1 MVGCIPST
9 CSSDT
14 RTTAVATQTRSTCLI
29 ARHTATVHA
38 THHST
43 QLHLIGLTFCL
54 RISSLSSCILSHPH
68 PPSAH
73 RPMPKSQVTLN
84 SAVLPL
90 LVPRLPH
97 RSLFQVCSHR
107 ISSHRITT
115 MLMLYCF
122 QGVGP
127 QITHSQ
133 ATCPRASSPL
143 SSTSFSSPLTPIVG
157 AACPPRL
164 LPLSS
169 ASSCDDLGRGT
180 PLIVPSCDAGHVCAL
195 VSTSLGSSYSST
207 VLLTHRIP
215 YSILVTSSHV
225 AVT

>member
-115 MLMLYCF
+115 HLLYANALLF
-122 QGVGP
+122 PGSG
-127 QITHSQ
+127 TTNHS
-133 ATCPRASSPL
+133 
-143 SSTSFSSPLTPIVG
+143 LTG
-157 AACPPRL
+157 HMSPRL
-164 LPLSS
+164 ITIILHL
-169 ASSCDDLGRGT
+169 
-180 PLIVPSCDAGHVCAL
+180 
-195 VSTSLGSSYSST
+195 
-207 VLLTHRIP
+207 
-215 YSILVTSSHV
+215 ILVTSHSHCWCRMSTPSPPTFIGKQLRRPRPRDPTHRSFLRRRPRMRSCFHISRV
-225 AVT
+225 FLL